1 MVERGGGDGV
11 RFDAVECVDGW
22 TLSLLL
28 LTCEDLKILHDF
40 WILCV
45 AGKRGSCV
53 CVYVREMRV

>member
-1 MVERGGGDGV
+1 MVERGGDGV

-40 WILCV
+40 WILFSV
-45 AGKRGSCV
+45 WLGKGSCV
-53 CVYVREMRV
+53 CVCM